1 MTIQDEQKMLETIYK
16 NILSVKQETEKYLAK
31 VEDDTLCQELN
42 LFLYRLK
49 PFEKKAKE
57 RIQKPDPAPETI
69 CPLSKQTT
77 QENMIRDS
85 INCHRQAARNLKYA
99 IHENKEG
106 GIFATELAKMLS
118 IWRERRRKTDGL
130 SGVIRRERKGLSAEL
145 SCKKPLEYDMIGTL
159 VKMNERKT
167 GSDKK

>member
-57 RIQKPDPAPETI
+57 RIQKPDPAPETNR
-69 CPLSKQTT
+69 PLSKQTT

-106 GIFATELAKMLS
+106 GIFATELAKELIDLEES
-118 IWRERRRKTDGL
+118 AVGILTDY
-130 SGVIRRERKGLSAEL
+130 
-145 SCKKPLEYDMIGTL
+145 LE
-159 VKMNERKT
+159 
-167 GSDKK
+167 